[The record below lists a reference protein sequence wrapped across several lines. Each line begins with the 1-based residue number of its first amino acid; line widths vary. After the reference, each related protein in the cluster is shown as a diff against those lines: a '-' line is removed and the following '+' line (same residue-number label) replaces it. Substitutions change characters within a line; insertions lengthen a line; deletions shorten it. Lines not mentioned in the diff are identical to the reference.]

1 MKINRKKIWSLSW
14 PIILANLTIPLI
26 GITDT
31 MIMGHMPSSL
41 YIASIALG
49 SIIFNFLYAGLN
61 FLRMGTT
68 GIISQQFGKKDFNEV
83 LLSFFRALII
93 AIVIGI
99 IFIVFK
105 ESILNL
111 AIYVF
116 NPSEEIKPLLKIY
129 FFTRV
134 VGLLAGLI
142 NMVFLGWFFGMQK
155 TKSVMLQLVCINS
168 MNIILSIYF
177 CIILKYGIFGV
188 ALGSVIGQFSGLA
201 LSIFIF
207 LKHYDYFNSTNIIFK
222 NINSL
227 SPVLDLFNISKDLF
241 IRTMFL
247 ISAQA
252 LLIKKAT
259 IIGINE
265 LATIK
270 IMIVIFSISSYSLDA
285 FAHTAETTVGN
296 AVGSKNKVML
306 KDSIRFSSE
315 LSVLF
320 AILIGLFLYLFK
332 DHIITAFTDI
342 ESLIALTSS
351 LWNFVIITPII
362 AVMAFQLDGIF
373 IGATLAKQ
381 MRNSMILSSIIFYI
395 SIEIF
400 DQQSLTIDKL
410 YLCYLLFLFLRGI
423 ILSLYINNVFNLTR
437 TKFNY
442 GN

>member
-1 MKINRKKIWSLSW
+1 MVINRKNIWSLSW
-14 PIILANLTIPLI
+14 PLIIANFTIPLV
-26 GITDT
+26 GLTDT
-31 MIMGHMPSSL
+31 VIMGHMPDSI
-41 YIASIALG
+41 YIAAIAIG
-49 SIIFNFLYAGLN
+49 GIVFNFMYAGLN

-68 GIISQQFGKKDFNEV
+68 GIVAQKFGANDFEEV
-83 LLSFFRALII
+83 FFSLLRPLII
-93 AIVIGI
+93 AFTIGVIL
-99 IFIVFK
+99 F
-105 ESILNL
+105 
-111 AIYVF
+111 
-116 NPSEEIKPLLKIY
+116 LLKNFLYDLSVFVLTPNKQVQEFYKEYLFVRMIGLPA
-129 FFTRV
+129 
-134 VGLLAGLI
+134 GLLNI
-142 NMVFLGWFFGMQK
+142 VFLGWFFGMQK

-177 CIILKYGIFGV
+177 CVILKYGIFGV

-332 DHIITAFTDI
+332 DHIISAFTDI
-342 ESLIALTSS
+342 EPLIALTSG

-400 DQQSLTIDKL
+400 DQHSLTIDKL

-423 ILSLYINNVFNLTR
+423 ILSLYINNVFNLTG